1 MKNIF
6 IKRTEQVTVGL
17 ALLFVLGSVVRVIL
31 AMSKEELTES
41 WTTTSLVMSVMFLL
55 AMVGCLLYIVFSE
68 KR

>member
-1 MKNIF
+1 MKKF
-6 IKRTEQVTVGL
+6 RERTEQVIVVM
-17 ALLFVLGSVVRVIL
+17 ALLFVVSSVVRVIL
-31 AMSKEELTES
+31 AMSREELTES